1 MPIYEYRCEACGR
14 VSNVFVRSARAEV
27 SATCE
32 HCGGMDL
39 KRLMSRVSRV
49 KSTQDVV
56 QEYGAPRTGEEYRD
70 PRQIG
75 HWVERRFQDYGME
88 VPAETRE
95 MIDRAREGDLPAD
108 IADA

>member
-14 VSNVFVRSARAEV
+14 ISNVFVRSVRAKV
-27 SATCE
+27 AATCE
-32 HCGGMDL
+32 HCGGTDL
-39 KRLMSRVSRV
+39 KRLMSRVGRV

-56 QEYGAPRTGEEYRD
+56 DEYGAPRTGEGYRD

-75 HWVERRFQDYGME
+75 HWVEQRFQDYGME

-95 MIDRAREGDLPAD
+95 MIDRAREGDLPED
-108 IADA
+108 ISGV